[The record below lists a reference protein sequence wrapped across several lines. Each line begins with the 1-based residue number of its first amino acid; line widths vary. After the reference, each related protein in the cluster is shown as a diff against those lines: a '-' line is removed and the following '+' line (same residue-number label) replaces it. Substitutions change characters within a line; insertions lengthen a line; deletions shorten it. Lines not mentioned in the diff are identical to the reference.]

1 MQSRQAI
8 IQLLLD
14 NGTGPDLLAHVQR
27 VERISQQIADQLEA
41 QGGRVDRQVLEAGAL
56 LHDLGLP
63 LRTGAPITIP
73 AFGDKAKGLTSD
85 DINHGITGAIRA
97 AELGFPPTVTRCALR
112 HIPGPSIAECAI
124 LGLPTP
130 PEETIPVAIEEKIV
144 SYADM
149 VNWVA
154 LLGLNPWCRP
164 DYPTLAISLS
174 KKRATPLAWIVPPRN
189 AGAPWMPKC
198 GRLPDQN
205 SGESNK
211 LHLSSCKDLT
221 WKLLTG

>member
-27 VERISQQIADQLEA
+27 VERISQQIADQIEA

-73 AFGDKAKGLTSD
+73 AFGEKAKGLTSD
-85 DINHGITGAIRA
+85 DITHGITGAIRA
-97 AELGFPPTVTRCALR
+97 AELGFPPAVTRCALR

-124 LGLPTP
+124 LDLPTP
-130 PEETIPVAIEEKIV
+130 PEETIPVALEEKIV

-154 LLGLNPWCRP
+154 LLGLNPWRDDDALVQAGLPYISYFIEQKTGQPLGLDSPAAQRWRALDAEMRQYARP
-164 DYPTLAISLS
+164 EFWGI
-174 KKRATPLAWIVPPRN
+174 
-189 AGAPWMPKC
+189 
-198 GRLPDQN
+198 
-205 SGESNK
+205 E
-211 LHLSSCKDLT
+211 
-221 WKLLTG
+221 

>member
-154 LLGLNPWCRP
+154 LLGLNPWRDADALVQAGLP
-164 DYPTLAISLS
+164 YIS
-174 KKRATPLAWIVPPRN
+174 
-189 AGAPWMPKC
+189 
-198 GRLPDQN
+198 
-205 SGESNK
+205 
-211 LHLSSCKDLT
+211 
-221 WKLLTG
+221 